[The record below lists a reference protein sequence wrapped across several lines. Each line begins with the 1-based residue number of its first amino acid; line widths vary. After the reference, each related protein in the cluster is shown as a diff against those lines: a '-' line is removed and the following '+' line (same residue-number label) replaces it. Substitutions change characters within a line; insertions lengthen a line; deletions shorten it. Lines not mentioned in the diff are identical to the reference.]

1 MSRELSSS
9 MFGKIERKSF
19 SRIKESLEI
28 PNLVE
33 VQKDSYLSFVNEGIA
48 EVFEDY
54 SPITD
59 FSDHFELYFMEH
71 RLIDTPKYSEKECRD
86 RDATYAIPL
95 KVKVRL
101 VNKVKGTV
109 LDREVFM
116 GDIPKMTNNGSFII
130 NGAERV
136 IVSQLV
142 KSPGAINKYELDKSG
157 KKLFQTTVSPNR
169 GAWLEFEQ
177 DSQNVLWVKVD
188 RTRKL
193 PATVLLRSLGFGSN
207 ESITELFGDED
218 IIKATLEKDTTK
230 TEKEGLFELYRRL
243 RPGEVPNDDSVK
255 INLRNLFFEAR
266 RYDLARVGRY
276 KFDKKLRLS
285 ARIVGLTL
293 ADDVV
298 DEDGEVI
305 AEKGEVITRAKA
317 LIMEDA
323 GINEVYV
330 TVGGK
335 RHKIIANNIAS
346 FERVTGVN
354 SKVFSLIDTIH

>member
-1 MSRELSSS
+1 MSRELPSS

-19 SRIKESLEI
+19 SRIKEPLDI

-33 VQKDSYLSFVNEGIA
+33 VQKDSYMSFINEGIS

-59 FSDHFELYFMEH
+59 FSDHFELYFMDH
-71 RLIDTPKYSEKECRD
+71 RLIDTPKYEEKECRD

-101 VNKVKGTV
+101 VNKVTDTI

-142 KSPGAINKYELDKSG
+142 KSPGAINKFELDKSG
-157 KKLFQTTVSPNR
+157 KKLFQTTVSPTR

-193 PATVLLRSLGFGSN
+193 R
-207 ESITELFGDED
+207 
-218 IIKATLEKDTTK
+218 
-230 TEKEGLFELYRRL
+230 
-243 RPGEVPNDDSVK
+243 
-255 INLRNLFFEAR
+255 
-266 RYDLARVGRY
+266 
-276 KFDKKLRLS
+276 
-285 ARIVGLTL
+285 
-293 ADDVV
+293 
-298 DEDGEVI
+298 
-305 AEKGEVITRAKA
+305 
-317 LIMEDA
+317 
-323 GINEVYV
+323 
-330 TVGGK
+330 
-335 RHKIIANNIAS
+335 
-346 FERVTGVN
+346 
-354 SKVFSLIDTIH
+354 